1 MLTRQ
6 HNLSDREKRY
16 LKSSKGIKAPFSL
29 ATLDDAP
36 VTVKKVR
43 EFNAP
48 HSHGHIRN
56 RRALSGCRMSH
67 EKRLLV
73 LERCDKR
80 AAFFAALRGE

>member
-16 LKSSKGIKAPFSL
+16 LKSSNGIKAPFSL
-29 ATLDDAP
+29 ATIGDAP
-36 VTVKKVR
+36 VTVKTVR
-43 EFNAP
+43 KFNAP

-56 RRALSGCRMSH
+56 RRALSGCRLSH
-67 EKRLLV
+67 EKRLEV
-73 LERCDKR
+73 LKRCDDR

>member
-29 ATLDDAP
+29 ATVDDAI
-36 VTVKKVR
+36 VTVKTVR
-43 EFNAP
+43 KFNAP

-56 RRALSGCRMSH
+56 RRALSGCRLSH
-67 EKRLLV
+67 EKRQAV
-73 LERCDKR
+73 MQRADDR
-80 AAFFAALRGE
+80 AAGAFE

>member
-29 ATLDDAP
+29 ATVDDKS
-36 VTVKKVR
+36 VTVKTVR
-43 EFNAP
+43 KFNAP

-67 EKRLLV
+67 EKRLEV
-73 LERCDKR
+73 LERAELR
-80 AAFFAALRGE
+80 LAFFRALRGE